1 MLRAPIKDVDKITTC
16 TIGTPQGGPISP
28 TLANI
33 VLHELDRELEKR
45 GHRSVWYA
53 DDMMIFCKSR
63 KAAERTL
70 NHIKP
75 FIEKKLF
82 LQLNDQKTKIRHI
95 ASADV
100 KFLGFGFWADRGGV
114 IKARPHK
121 KSKDKCKARL
131 KALTNRNRGQSL
143 DTFRDKLTEFIR

>member
-1 MLRAPIKDVDKITTC
+1 MSTKSRHARSELRKEVRSL
-16 TIGTPQGGPISP
+16 QHWPISYC
-28 TLANI
+28 TSWIENWK
-33 VLHELDRELEKR
+33 RE
-45 GHRSVWYA
+45 GTGRSG
-53 DDMMIFCKSR
+53 MLMTFCKSR

-143 DTFRDKLTEFIR
+143 DTFRDKLTEFIRGGEQTNG

>member
-45 GHRSVWYA
+45 GHRSVRYA

-95 ASADV
+95 TSADV